1 MYLFKPLF
9 AWFLAQVLK
18 ICSDLFKTR
27 KVNLKRIIGSGGMP
41 SSHAALTVALTTS
54 LGKDFGLN
62 DPLVV
67 TAFIF
72 TLVVLYDAAGVRRA
86 VGRQAVV
93 LNKIIEELMQTK
105 QITEKRLKELLGHTP
120 LQVLIGILLG
130 FLVGFYL

>member
-1 MYLFKPLF
+1 MYLFKPLI
-9 AWFLAQVLK
+9 AWFLAQVFK
-18 ICSDLFKTR
+18 ICSDFINGK
-27 KVNLKRIIGSGGMP
+27 KVNLKRIIDSGGMP

-67 TAFIF
+67 TALIF

-105 QITEKRLKELLGHTP
+105 QITDKGSRSCWAIPSAGYGGDFT
-120 LQVLIGILLG
+120 G
-130 FLVGFYL
+130 F